1 MKQFFKDVPAE
12 YDELHQVYARRG
24 FRIIAAGY
32 KALPALNSHEVTKL
46 VREDIES
53 ELVFGGF
60 VVFSSVLKPESL
72 VVVKRLIE
80 SSHKVVM
87 ITGDNTLTACQ
98 VAKDL
103 TMTSRPVLILAPPA
117 GTFLKCF
124 MDIWHSRRAGGYSC
138 AVRGMCL

>member
-1 MKQFFKDVPAE
+1 
-12 YDELHQVYARRG
+12 
-24 FRIIAAGY
+24 
-32 KALPALNSHEVTKL
+32 
-46 VREDIES
+46 
-53 ELVFGGF
+53 
-60 VVFSSVLKPESL
+60 VLKPESL

-117 GTFLKCF
+117 GMRLASTFLECLV
-124 MDIWHSRRAGGYSC
+124 DIWHSRMTLGKTHLLRVECVG
-138 AVRGMCL
+138 RGEECGVALDR